1 MFHNSMEG
9 GLTMENDKDKEQKYR
24 LRTENCEDIEKEI
37 RRFEIG
43 EVVWVGFFYNFMLCF
58 ATARITGYKLIYNPD
73 DSKPYYQYKIDS
85 LNREEKKNVFAIRN
99 TLLECMNEAKKVLGK
114 SKLIL
119 E

>member
-1 MFHNSMEG
+1 
-9 GLTMENDKDKEQKYR
+9 MENDKDKDQKYM
-24 LRTENCEDIEKEI
+24 LRTDCCKDIEEVI

-58 ATARITGYKLIYNPD
+58 ATARIIGYKLMYTPD
-73 DSKPYYQYKIDS
+73 GSKPIYKYKIDS
-85 LNREEKKNVFAIRN
+85 LNKEEKKNIFAIRK
-99 TLLECMNEAKKVLGK
+99 TLGECMNEAKKVLGN

>member
-1 MFHNSMEG
+1 MEG
-9 GLTMENDKDKEQKYR
+9 GLTMENDKDKGQKYR
-24 LRTENCEDIEKEI
+24 LRTENCKDIEKEI

-43 EVVWVGFFYNFMLCF
+43 EVVWVGFFSNFMLCF
-58 ATARITGYKLIYNPD
+58 ATAKIMGYKLIYNPD